1 VISADGQDGQKDGHG
16 GGGQQRPDGTPARFT
31 VRVCIGPTCGD
42 SRGGHALLASLA
54 ERLRQRGLDDR
65 VALVEEACL
74 GHCLRGPNILV
85 GPQDPV
91 EDPMGMPPRTAAP
104 AAATA
109 LYSRVTPADLERIV
123 DRHLSGGIV
132 IRALL
137 NRPPIRNP

>member
-1 VISADGQDGQKDGHG
+1 VIGAGGRDGQEDGQGGVQD
-16 GGGQQRPDGTPARFT
+16 GGGQQRADAAPARFT

-54 ERLRQRGLDDR
+54 ERLRLRGLDDR

-85 GPQDPV
+85 GPQDST
-91 EDPMGMPPRTAAP
+91 GMPPSGASP